1 MNVLASKHLSPL
13 PTINDVKIIKTE
25 QKTRNFLQ
33 GDYTLYHIQFSPCN
47 HVIQRKFND
56 FRKLRTILQKI
67 YPHIRLPYLE
77 PEGWL
82 VNSCEA
88 KDP

>member
-1 MNVLASKHLSPL
+1 MIKSKGLKEMH
-13 PTINDVKIIKTE
+13 TINDIKIIKTE

-33 GDYTLYHIQFSPCN
+33 GDYTVYHIQFNPGN

-56 FRKLRTILQKI
+56 FRKLRTIIQKI

-82 VNSCEA
+82 VNSSEG
-88 KDP
+88 KDI